1 MAQDSSWSDSLLQ
14 PSSIYTILSFDYIEP
29 VIIERKRAV
38 LPREFQAVLDEF
50 HRTIAPLLQI
60 QAQQSCIITITGGGQ
75 SENKVFPESGSAV
88 TIKLGNKQEIAGHSM
103 FTGEVLNHGGRE
115 HPNQIRMLVVLPAGP
130 GFVLSAPT
138 GSWRAYFRFDLYGGQ
153 GTRTRK
159 ALQILTVH
167 RPNSW
172 LTRLFLGHAPLDPL
186 SHNPTR
192 NDRNFK

>member
-1 MAQDSSWSDSLLQ
+1 MFES
-14 PSSIYTILSFDYIEP
+14 
-29 VIIERKRAV
+29 
-38 LPREFQAVLDEF
+38 
-50 HRTIAPLLQI
+50 LQI

-130 GFVLSAPT
+130 GFVLSAPP